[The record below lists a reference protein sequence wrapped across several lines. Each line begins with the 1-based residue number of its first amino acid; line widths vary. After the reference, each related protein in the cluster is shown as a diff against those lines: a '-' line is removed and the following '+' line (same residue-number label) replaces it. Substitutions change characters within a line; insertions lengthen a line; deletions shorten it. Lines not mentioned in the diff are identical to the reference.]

1 MERKPLQPLNYQ
13 LTLENADLQPFGV
26 RSTLALAAMSCPYAH
41 SPSCFQK
48 GSTQMDTLLDSLH
61 RPHAYL
67 PTMAPR
73 SSNMEHSTP
82 TSTGH
87 QKVPHQRIPGSL
99 RRNRT
104 LSRDLPHH
112 PSKGCLTSCSCSTK
126 VPHHNVAPG
135 AREAGRMAE
144 RRNHHPC

>member
-1 MERKPLQPLNYQ
+1 MERKPSQPSNYQ

-26 RSTLALAAMSCPYAH
+26 RSTLVLAAMSCPYAH

-67 PTMAPR
+67 PKMVPP

-87 QKVPHQRIPGSL
+87 QKVPRPPTASTHDGL
-99 RRNRT
+99 LLT
-104 LSRDLPHH
+104 H
-112 PSKGCLTSCSCSTK
+112 PDQQYWDSQHATNSES
-126 VPHHNVAPG
+126 
-135 AREAGRMAE
+135 
-144 RRNHHPC
+144 

>member
-13 LTLENADLQPFGV
+13 LTLEKANLQPFGV
-26 RSTLALAAMSCPYAH
+26 RSTLALAAMSCPYVH
-41 SPSCFQK
+41 SPSCFRK
-48 GSTQMDTLLDSLH
+48 GSTQMCTLLDSLH

-87 QKVPHQRIPGSL
+87 QKVPRDWDGNCPEPSRESCGPSQHPTLVTRQHHHHRRCEDEWNGSL
-99 RRNRT
+99 CN
-104 LSRDLPHH
+104 HQI
-112 PSKGCLTSCSCSTK
+112 TS
-126 VPHHNVAPG
+126 
-135 AREAGRMAE
+135 
-144 RRNHHPC
+144 

>member
-1 MERKPLQPLNYQ
+1 MEQKPLQPSNYQ

-26 RSTLALAAMSCPYAH
+26 RLTLVLVAMSCPYVH

-67 PTMAPR
+67 PTMAPQ

-87 QKVPHQRIPGSL
+87 QKVPRPPTASTHDGL
-99 RRNRT
+99 LLT
-104 LSRDLPHH
+104 H
-112 PSKGCLTSCSCSTK
+112 PDQQYWDSQHATDSEL
-126 VPHHNVAPG
+126 
-135 AREAGRMAE
+135 
-144 RRNHHPC
+144 